1 MRKIYF
7 YDTKPYDEKYFELL
21 KSKYEYENIYLE
33 CKLNKET
40 AVLAKGADAIVAF
53 VNDTIDSDV
62 LDILYD
68 LKVRVIAMRCSGYN
82 NVDFKNAY
90 NRIHILRVPFYSPY
104 AIAEHAMGMILTL
117 NRKLHR
123 AYNRVREYN
132 FSLNGLLGC
141 DLYGKTI
148 GVIGTGM
155 IGRTF
160 INICSGFGMRV
171 LAYDPYKVE
180 GLNAEYVELDEIW
193 QQSDFISL
201 HCPLTKD
208 SYHMINKK
216 SLKKMKKNVYIIN
229 TSRGALIDS
238 EDLVETL
245 KNGGIAG
252 AALDVYE
259 EEAEFFFEDYSD
271 KIIKDDALARL
282 ISMPNVLI
290 TSHQAYFTHE
300 ALLKIAETT
309 YENLDAFFRNDFLEN
324 EVCYKCINGKTGECR
339 RNNKER
345 CF

>member
-1 MRKIYF
+1 MRKVYI
-7 YDTKPYDEKYFELL
+7 YDTKPYDEYYFELI
-21 KSKYEYENIYLE
+21 KDKYEYENIYLE

-40 AVLAKGADAIVAF
+40 AVLAKDADAVVAF
-53 VNDTIDSDV
+53 VNDTIDSEV

-68 LKVRVIAMRCSGYN
+68 LKVQAIAMRCSGYN

-90 NRIHILRVPFYSPY
+90 NRVHILRVPFYSPY
-104 AIAEHAMGMILTL
+104 AIAEHAIAMLLTL
-117 NRKLHR
+117 NRKIHR

-132 FSLNGLLGC
+132 FSLNGLLGY

-160 INICSGFGMRV
+160 INICNGFGMRV
-171 LAYDPYKVE
+171 LAYDPYKVD
-180 GLNAEYVELDEIW
+180 GIKADYVELDEIW
-193 QQSDFISL
+193 KQSDFISL

-208 SYHMINKK
+208 SYHMIDKNT
-216 SLKKMKKNVYIIN
+216 LKQMKKNVIIVN

-238 EDLVETL
+238 EDLVEAL
-245 KNGGIAG
+245 KMGSISG

-259 EEAEFFFEDYSD
+259 EESEFFFEDFSD
-271 KIIKDDALARL
+271 KIIKDDILARL
-282 ISMPNVLI
+282 IAMPNVLI

-309 YENLDAFFRNDFLEN
+309 YENLDAFFKKDYLEN
-324 EVCYKCINGKTGECR
+324 EVCYKCINGKIGECR

>member
-1 MRKIYF
+1 MRKVYI
-7 YDTKPYDEKYFELL
+7 YDTKPYDEYYFELI
-21 KSKYEYENIYLE
+21 KDKYEYENIYLE

-40 AVLAKGADAIVAF
+40 AVLAKDADAVVAF
-53 VNDTIDSDV
+53 VNDTIDSEV

-68 LKVRVIAMRCSGYN
+68 LKVQAIAMRCSGYN

-90 NRIHILRVPFYSPY
+90 NRVHILRVPFYSPY
-104 AIAEHAMGMILTL
+104 AIAEHAIGMLLTL
-117 NRKLHR
+117 NRKIHR

-132 FSLNGLLGC
+132 FSLNGLLGY

-160 INICSGFGMRV
+160 INICNGFGMRV
-171 LAYDPYKVE
+171 LAYDPYKVD
-180 GLNAEYVELDEIW
+180 GIKADYVELDEIW
-193 QQSDFISL
+193 KQSDFISL

-208 SYHMINKK
+208 SYHMIDKNT
-216 SLKKMKKNVYIIN
+216 LKQMKRNVIIVN

-238 EDLVETL
+238 EDLVEAL
-245 KNGGIAG
+245 KMGSISG

-259 EEAEFFFEDYSD
+259 EESEFFFENFSD
-271 KIIKDDALARL
+271 KIIKDDILASL

-309 YENLDAFFRNDFLEN
+309 YENLDAFFKKDYLEN
-324 EVCYKCINGKTGECR
+324 EVCYKCINGKIGECR